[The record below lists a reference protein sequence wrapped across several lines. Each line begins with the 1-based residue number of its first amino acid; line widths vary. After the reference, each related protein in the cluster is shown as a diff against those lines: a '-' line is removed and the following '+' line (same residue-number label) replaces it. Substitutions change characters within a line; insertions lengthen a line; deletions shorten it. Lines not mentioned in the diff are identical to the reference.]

1 MTRTERDLATIR
13 ERLADEP
20 NIQAKNSE
28 SLIQHCQRL
37 IQAPETTLEQ
47 KMWIAGVMREELERK

>member
-28 SLIQHCQRL
+28 SLVQHCQRL
-37 IQAPETTLEQ
+37 LQAPETTLEQ
-47 KMWIAGVMREELERK
+47 KMEIVAIMQEEMNR

>member
-1 MTRTERDLATIR
+1 MTRTEQDLAVIR

-28 SLIQHCQRL
+28 SVIQLCQQL
-37 IQAPETTLEQ
+37 LQAPETSLEE
-47 KMWIAGVMREELERK
+47 KMKIVSIMQGELQQ